1 MSVILIWKYLSAR
14 KRREITDSAHRSG
27 GLRQPVPHL
36 PLSRRRPISQL
47 LTRYDVTLVDTEYD
61 CEQFLAEKVPR
72 APVIIG
78 LDCEWVNRE
87 GVSSAPVALLQLSFP
102 NGRCLLARVFK
113 MTALGP
119 RLTDLLTDKRS
130 LSLSLSPS
138 LSLLSLTHI
147 YTHPKYP
154 VTIFCLQPAF
164 FGILSKIIF
173 FLL

>member
-27 GLRQPVPHL
+27 GLRQPAPHL
-36 PLSRRRPISQL
+36 PLSQRRPISQL
-47 LTRYDVTLVDTEYD
+47 LTRYDITLADTEYD

-72 APVIIG
+72 APVTIG

-119 RLTDLLTDKRS
+119 HLTRLLTDKRS
-130 LSLSLSPS
+130 LSIP
-138 LSLLSLTHI
+138 LSLTHI
-147 YTHPKYP
+147 YT
-154 VTIFCLQPAF
+154 
-164 FGILSKIIF
+164 
-173 FLL
+173 